1 MKLHISNINIKSL
14 ELMGFSAHDIY
25 VLACEL
31 DVITT
36 MSSFL
41 AFIEKNDVFCN
52 CVTFDRK
59 DIAALGFQFP
69 DELTDDVFISNDGE
83 LSTMTGDNDRY
94 FDVMWCFDIL
104 EFAWK
109 KYVWQNNVW
118 AEVLSSRKN
127 ERHKARN
134 ICSGLFVV

>member
-36 MSSFL
+36 TSSFL

-52 CVTFDRK
+52 CVAFDRK

-83 LSTMTGDNDRY
+83 LSTMTGDNGRY
-94 FDVMWCFDIL
+94 FDVMWCFDTL

-118 AEVLSSRKN
+118 VEVLSSRKN

-134 ICSGLFVV
+134 IRSEPFVI